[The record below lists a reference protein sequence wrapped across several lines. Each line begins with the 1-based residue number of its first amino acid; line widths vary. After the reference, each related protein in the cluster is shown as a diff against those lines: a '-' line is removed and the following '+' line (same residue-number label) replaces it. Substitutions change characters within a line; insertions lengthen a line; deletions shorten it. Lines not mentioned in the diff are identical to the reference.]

1 MVTITKAESQ
11 DVKVVKDVRMVV
23 KLSIEYYLSNRKKA
37 N

>member
-1 MVTITKAESQ
+1 MITITKVERQ
-11 DVKVVKDVRMVV
+11 DMEKNVKMVV

>member
-1 MVTITKAESQ
+1 MITITKVERQ
-11 DVKVVKDVRMVV
+11 DMEKNVKVVV